1 VRAERLW
8 FLDARG
14 MDSGVAAGTLSF
26 VLSAAGEGEAVVLAL
41 ASSRD
46 EVNATVEAAT
56 ACGIGA
62 VLLLLCDAAGSSRAA
77 SWLLPASAGEGLRVF
92 ALRADAGIL
101 DWVGACVAAATESDG
116 PSPCCSLAASLSATI
131 TAHHSRIIHGRLY
144 NSRAVAAPAAASG
157 YIPVDPSGM
166 LADIAAV
173 TQAFRER
180 VVPQVDALCRR
191 LLAASVR
198 RAAFRRAA
206 PPPRAAAAAQASG
219 SAASDA
225 AAVAAPPGS
234 AGPLQL
240 FPPPVRGADVAAAL
254 REYRDACSLSWS
266 IAYFISS
273 AEAAFE
279 EAWGGVS
286 DVAAAYGAT
295 REMLLAGLTSRNTLD
310 ELQGLGQRQ
319 AGNAAL
325 LALCRDESIPDG
337 QLAIEIFIRAL
348 AEAKATSGDAGA
360 AGDAKATADGG
371 SPADSEELAFSHA
384 SPLYAVARDLYSF
397 LGHYGWAADNDQD
410 MNERHWAEDAAFPL
424 GVWRKVVL
432 ARAAALASGSAS
444 AAHAAGLEAA
454 AGLAGAPGAPPLLR
468 RESSTAS
475 AGRYESA
482 SAVLQTELPTDHPLW
497 GALEMLRASLLQKE
511 RVHTMYVR
519 LGLRAKLMLQQWIDE
534 HWAALAACG
543 CGEAAPAGGGVARED
558 LNHAPPAYWLAAL
571 REGDGLLAGDA
582 GASGGSAGS
591 GARSGA
597 AAMPPAAVVAAVTPA
612 VGPAL
617 RALVSA
623 ARVFALERR
632 MWAGTEAIVSLAASR
647 GRTQEVAGGVGQAS
661 AEAGALAGGAATFA
675 GLGCSS
681 GSGAPVVGRARVI
694 TKLEQASSV
703 QAGEVLVTRVTSP
716 AWTPLFSL
724 IAAVVL
730 EEGGMLSHGAVVA
743 RECGLA
749 CVSQVRGAIAAIA
762 TGDLVQ
768 VDGEAGT
775 VTVLERRA
783 A

>member
-1 VRAERLW
+1 
-8 FLDARG
+8 
-14 MDSGVAAGTLSF
+14 M
-26 VLSAAGEGEAVVLAL
+26 
-41 ASSRD
+41 
-46 EVNATVEAAT
+46 
-56 ACGIGA
+56 C
-62 VLLLLCDAAGSSRAA
+62 
-77 SWLLPASAGEGLRVF
+77 
-92 ALRADAGIL
+92 
-101 DWVGACVAAATESDG
+101 
-116 PSPCCSLAASLSATI
+116 
-131 TAHHSRIIHGRLY
+131 
-144 NSRAVAAPAAASG
+144 
-157 YIPVDPSGM
+157 
-166 LADIAAV
+166 
-173 TQAFRER
+173 
-180 VVPQVDALCRR
+180 
-191 LLAASVR
+191 
-198 RAAFRRAA
+198 
-206 PPPRAAAAAQASG
+206 
-219 SAASDA
+219 
-225 AAVAAPPGS
+225 
-234 AGPLQL
+234 
-240 FPPPVRGADVAAAL
+240 GADVVSAL

-279 EAWGGVS
+279 EAWGSVA

-319 AGNAAL
+319 ASNAAL
-325 LALCRDESIPDG
+325 LALCRNVAIPDG
-337 QLAIEIFIRAL
+337 QLAVEIFIRAL
-348 AEAKATSGDAGA
+348 AAAKPASGASGA
-360 AGDAKATADGG
+360 AGDAKVTASSGAG
-371 SPADSEELAFSHA
+371 PADREELAFSHA

-432 ARAAALASGSAS
+432 ARAAALASGGTSTL
-444 AAHAAGLEAA
+444 HAAGLEAA
-454 AGLAGAPGAPPLLR
+454 AGLADAPGAPPLLR

-482 SAVLQTELPTDHPLW
+482 SAVLQTELPADHPIW
-497 GALEMLRASLLQKE
+497 GSLEMLRASLLQKE

-534 HWAALAACG
+534 QWAALAACG
-543 CGEAAPAGGGVARED
+543 CGGGGGGSGEAALAGGGVTRED
-558 LNHAPPAYWLAAL
+558 LNHAPPSYWLAAL
-571 REGDGLLAGDA
+571 REGDELEASRAVPADDA
-582 GASGGSAGS
+582 GASSGSAGPGG
-591 GARSGA
+591 GAGA
-597 AAMPPAAVVAAVTPA
+597 AAMPPAAAVASVAPA
-612 VGPAL
+612 VGPAM

-623 ARVFALERR
+623 ARVFSLERR
-632 MWAGTEAIVSLAASR
+632 MWASTEAIVSLSASR
-647 GRTQEVAGGVGQAS
+647 GRTQAVAGGIGQAS
-661 AEAGALAGGAATFA
+661 AAAGAAAGGAATFA

-724 IAAVVL
+724 ISAVVL
-730 EEGGMLSHGAVVA
+730 QEGGMLSHGAVVA

-749 CVSQVRGAIAAIA
+749 CVSQVRGVVAAIA

-775 VTVLERRA
+775 VTVLERCA